1 MISME
6 GNEMAKKLLINCASC
21 DARKIQ
27 EENYSAYES
36 ITVNAATVLASAAS
50 KAVMNRLPFALNC
63 ANVIEVEGDV
73 DLRTVNGKA
82 EIKSDDAVPE
92 RKFYMLVNG
101 VLNIGPDTQKQLAQC
116 VGMTVNGSLL
126 CPESLYATLGNVKV
140 NGASACYPDGAI
152 VLRRNAVIDKLF
164 ALRAKRALYWAA
176 RRLIMVDPELDA
188 EALRAK
194 GAAFSAAE
202 VIVAQSKVE
211 ALLGLIDEK
220 ADIVIVPDGTAVV
233 LDDLTLD
240 ENALRRCGRR
250 LYVIGDVTSP
260 RTAAC
265 SAR

>member
-1 MISME
+1 
-6 GNEMAKKLLINCASC
+6 
-21 DARKIQ
+21 
-27 EENYSAYES
+27 
-36 ITVNAATVLASAAS
+36 
-50 KAVMNRLPFALNC
+50 MNRLPFALNC

-164 ALRAKRALYWAA
+164 AKMCIRDRAMINAKRAEEKA
-176 RRLIMVDPELDA
+176 RA
-188 EALRAK
+188 EAAK
-194 GAAFSAAE
+194 ANAAAAAGKE
-202 VIVAQSKVE
+202 AQ
-211 ALLGLIDEK
+211 A
-220 ADIVIVPDGTAVV
+220 
-233 LDDLTLD
+233 
-240 ENALRRCGRR
+240 
-250 LYVIGDVTSP
+250 
-260 RTAAC
+260 
-265 SAR
+265 

>member
-1 MISME
+1 M
-6 GNEMAKKLLINCASC
+6 
-21 DARKIQ
+21 
-27 EENYSAYES
+27 
-36 ITVNAATVLASAAS
+36 
-50 KAVMNRLPFALNC
+50 
-63 ANVIEVEGDV
+63 
-73 DLRTVNGKA
+73 
-82 EIKSDDAVPE
+82 PE

-140 NGASACYPDGAI
+140 NGASACYPDGRHSPPSQRGHRQAVRHARKARP
-152 VLRRNAVIDKLF
+152 VL
-164 ALRAKRALYWAA
+164 AA

-211 ALLGLIDEK
+211 ALLDLIDEK

-233 LDDLTLD
+233 LDDLTAY
-240 ENALRRCGRR
+240 ETPAPLRQLPLRDRRRDRPQGRR
-250 LYVIGDVTSP
+250 RARRDRVSQRP
-260 RTAAC
+260 RRRSRVPGAEGEAARGADGHHRRGE
-265 SAR
+265 ARAARMGRP